1 MRFVILV
8 ILIIG
13 GVVGVG
19 FYRGWFHVT
28 SESPADKSSVTL
40 TVDKDKIQQD
50 KDHAREKVQDLKH
63 K

>member
-19 FYRGWFHVT
+19 IYRGWFHVT

>member
-1 MRFVILV
+1 MRFVILL
-8 ILIIG
+8 ILIVG
-13 GVVGVG
+13 CVVGFG
-19 FYRGWFHVT
+19 LYRGWFHVS

-50 KDHAREKVQDLKH
+50 KKQAREKVQDLKH